1 MTHATGDP
9 TVDFQLAQDIA
20 DRADAVGHPY
30 ELFTV
35 DAVSH
40 GLPDGLF
47 QTEYSPGVNVFQAQ
61 VNWLDA
67 FLVGVAEIPPG

>member
-1 MTHATGDP
+1 MADP
-9 TVDFQLAQDIA
+9 NRQIFDLFASTL
-20 DRADAVGHPY
+20 RESGLG

-61 VNWLDA
+61 VNWLDS
-67 FLVGVAEIPPG
+67 FMVGVPETTSS